1 MKIQYCSDLH
11 LEFPENKKYLLENPI
26 IPTAEILV
34 LAGDIIPFAILDQ
47 HQEFFDYL
55 SDHFE
60 MVFWIPGNHEYYHSD
75 IHQRTGSF
83 EEKIR
88 ENVILL
94 NNKVKSFGE
103 TKLIF
108 STLWSYI
115 SPQNKFEIQQSL
127 NDFRL
132 IKNAGKAFDT
142 KVYTNLF
149 FDNFNFLK
157 TAILE
162 EKSFKKVIVTH
173 HVPTMLNYPPQYK
186 GSAINQAFATELSEF
201 IEENELDYWLYG
213 HHHYNSEIFEIGKT
227 KLLTNQL
234 GYVRSN
240 EHLGYRNNAIFDIQY
255 LG

>member
-11 LEFPENKKYLLENPI
+11 IEFPENKKFLLENPI

-34 LAGDIIPFAILDQ
+34 LAGDIIPFSILDQ
-47 HQEFFDYL
+47 HQDFFDYL

-60 MVFWIPGNHEYYHSD
+60 MVFWIPGNHEYYHGN
-75 IHQRTGSF
+75 IYQRTGSF

-94 NNKVKSFGE
+94 NNKVKIFGE

-115 SPQNKFEIQQSL
+115 SPQNSFEIQQSL

-132 IKNAGKAFDT
+132 IKSAGKAFDT
-142 KVYTNLF
+142 KSYTNLF
-149 FDNFNFLK
+149 LENFNFLK
-157 TAILE
+157 NAIME
-162 EKSFKKVIVTH
+162 EPMCKKVIITH

-201 IEENELDYWLYG
+201 IEKNEIDYWLYG
-213 HHHYNSEIFEIGKT
+213 HHHYNSDIFEIGKT
-227 KLLTNQL
+227 KLRTNQL

-240 EHLGYRNNAIFDIQY
+240 EHLGYRNNAIFNI
-255 LG
+255 

>member
-75 IHQRTGSF
+75 IHQRAGSF

-88 ENVILL
+88 ENVILM
-94 NNKVKSFGE
+94 NNKVKSIGE

-115 SPQNKFEIQQSL
+115 SPQNRFEIQQSL

-132 IKNAGKAFDT
+132 IKNVGKAFDS
-142 KVYTNLF
+142 KAYTNLF
-149 FDNFNFLK
+149 LENFNFLK
-157 TAILE
+157 NSILE
-162 EKSFKKVIVTH
+162 DETSKKVIVTH

-186 GSAINQAFATELSEF
+186 GSTINQAFATELSEF
-201 IEENELDYWLYG
+201 IEKNEIDYWIYG
-213 HHHYNSEIFEIGKT
+213 HHHFNTEDFLIGKT

-234 GYVRSN
+234 GYARYGENLNYKRDVFL
-240 EHLGYRNNAIFDIQY
+240 EIL
-255 LG
+255 

>member
-11 LEFPENKKYLLENPI
+11 LEFPENKKFLQENPI
-26 IPTAEILV
+26 IPNAEILV
-34 LAGDIIPFAILDQ
+34 LAGDIVPFAILVQ
-47 HQEFFDYL
+47 HQDFFDYL

-75 IHQRTGSF
+75 IQQRIGSF

-88 ENVILL
+88 ENVVLM
-94 NNKVKSFGE
+94 NNKVKSIGE

-115 SPQNKFEIQQSL
+115 SPQNRFEIQQSL

-132 IKNAGKAFDT
+132 IKNVGKAFDT
-142 KVYTNLF
+142 KAYTNLF
-149 FDNFNFLK
+149 LENFNFLK
-157 TAILE
+157 NSILE
-162 EKSFKKVIVTH
+162 DEASKKVIVTH
-173 HVPTMLNYPPQYK
+173 HVPTLLNYPPQYK
-186 GSAINQAFATELSEF
+186 GSTINQAFATELSEF
-201 IEENELDYWLYG
+201 IEKNEIDYWLFG

-240 EHLGYRNNAIFDIQY
+240 EFLGYRNDAIFEI
-255 LG
+255 

>member
-26 IPTAEILV
+26 IPI
-34 LAGDIIPFAILDQ
+34 AILDQ
-47 HQEFFDYL
+47 HQDFFDYL

-60 MVFWIPGNHEYYHSD
+60 MVFWIPGNYEYYHSD

-127 NDFRL
+127 SDFRL

-142 KVYTNLF
+142 KAFTNLF
-149 FDNFNFLK
+149 LENFNFLK
-157 TAILE
+157 TAIVE

-186 GSAINQAFATELSEF
+186 GSVINQAFATELSEF
-201 IEENELDYWLYG
+201 IEENEIDYWLYG

-240 EHLGYRNNAIFDIQY
+240 EHFGYRNDAIFEI
-255 LG
+255 

>member
-60 MVFWIPGNHEYYHSD
+60 MVFWIPGNLEYYHSD
-75 IHQRTGSF
+75 IQQRTGYL

-88 ENVILL
+88 DNVILL
-94 NNKVKSFGE
+94 NNKVKTIGE

-115 SPQNKFEIQQSL
+115 SPQNRFEIQQSL

-149 FDNFNFLK
+149 FDSFNFLK

-162 EKSFKKVIVTH
+162 EKSFKRVIVTH

-186 GSAINQAFATELSEF
+186 GSAINQAFATELSGF
-201 IEENELDYWLYG
+201 IEENEINYWLYG
-213 HHHYNSEIFEIGKT
+213 HHHYNTENFLIGNT
-227 KLLTNQL
+227 TLLTNQL
-234 GYVRSN
+234 GYVWYGEN
-240 EHLGYRNNAIFDIQY
+240 LGYKNCALLDI
-255 LG
+255 L

>member
-11 LEFPENKKYLLENPI
+11 LEFPENKKFLLENPI
-26 IPTAEILV
+26 IPNAEILI
-34 LAGDIIPFAILDQ
+34 LAGDIVPFVQLDM
-47 HQEFFDYL
+47 HRGFFDYL

-60 MVFWIPGNHEYYHSD
+60 VVFWIPGNHEYYYGD
-75 IHQRTGSF
+75 LYEKTGSF
-83 EEKIR
+83 EEYIR

-103 TKLIF
+103 AKLIF

-127 NDFRL
+127 SDFRL
-132 IKNAGKAFDT
+132 IKNAGKAFDARA
-142 KVYTNLF
+142 YTNLF
-149 FDNFNFLK
+149 LENFDFLK

-162 EKSFKKVIVTH
+162 EKLFKKVIVTH

-201 IEENELDYWLYG
+201 IEKNEIDYWLYG
-213 HHHYNSEIFEIGKT
+213 HHHYNTEDFLIGNT
-227 KLLTNQL
+227 TLLTNQL
-234 GYVRSN
+234 GYVRYGEN
-240 EHLGYRNNAIFDIQY
+240 LGYKNGMTIEM
-255 LG
+255 